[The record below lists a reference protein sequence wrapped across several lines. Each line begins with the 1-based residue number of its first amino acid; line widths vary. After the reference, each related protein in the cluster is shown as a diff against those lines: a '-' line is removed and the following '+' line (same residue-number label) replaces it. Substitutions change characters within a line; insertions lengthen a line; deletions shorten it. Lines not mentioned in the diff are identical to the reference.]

1 MVQPDIIGA
10 LMPAER
16 ANRGILQKAFNYAKD
31 PVAFKQCFEAV
42 IQMMGMLYMK

>member
-1 MVQPDIIGA
+1 
-10 LMPAER
+10 MPAER